1 MNMLDPLFRIASPTF
16 ENCTPGN
23 LGTKRRKIKQLMIY
37 QPRGLD
43 IIVLLQLLCLSF
55 SCYSVLL
62 LCQFSLR
69 EVIISCYVAL
79 AKEATF
85 GKLLVIFM
93 KTIGFFSRNKGHF
106 VRRLMYMGLPGIT
119 LNLVFIFLYRKRQ

>member
-1 MNMLDPLFRIASPTF
+1 MFFFF
-16 ENCTPGN
+16 EE
-23 LGTKRRKIKQLMIY
+23 
-37 QPRGLD
+37 
-43 IIVLLQLLCLSF
+43 LLCLS
-55 SCYSVLL
+55 CVILVLL
-62 LCQFSLR
+62 LCQFILR
-69 EVIISCYVAL
+69 EGIISCYVAL